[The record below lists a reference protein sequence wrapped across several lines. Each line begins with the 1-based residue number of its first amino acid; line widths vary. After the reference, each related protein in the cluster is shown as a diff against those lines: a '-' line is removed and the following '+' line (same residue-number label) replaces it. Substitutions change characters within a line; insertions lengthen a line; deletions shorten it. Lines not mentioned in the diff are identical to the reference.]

1 MNKAFIAA
9 LVCATAAAVKI
20 KSTALQQA
28 WSIHDQT
35 AADFCKMSDEDLN
48 EFYQVLD
55 VDKDGQIEIEELAQ
69 LAGEHLNE
77 DEQEFLET
85 HGEYLFGLA
94 DQTNDELVAYDEF
107 LDTMHCVHGEP
118 AFMWAARWA
127 DWSQGHGYIGI
138 EDVAN
143 GWAHEDPSTGYA
155 KVYAQL
161 EKYDTEMMS
170 KKWISF
176 YEFW

>member
-20 KSTALQQA
+20 KSTALQQK

-35 AADFCKMSDEDLN
+35 AAEVCDMTEQDLREGY
-48 EFYQVLD
+48 EFLD
-55 VDKDGQIEIEELAQ
+55 VDNDGHIEIEDLEQ
-69 LAGEHLNE
+69 LEGEYLDK
-77 DEQEFLET
+77 DEQEFIKT
-85 HGEYLFGLA
+85 HGEYLFDLA
-94 DQTNDELVAYDEF
+94 DQTDDQLVGYDEF
-107 LDTMHCVHGEP
+107 LDTMHCVLGEP

-127 DWSQGHGYIGI
+127 DWSQGHGYIRIG
-138 EDVAN
+138 DLAK
-143 GWAHEDPSTGYA
+143 GWAHEDPTTGYA
-155 KVYAQL
+155 KVYAHL

-170 KKWISF
+170 GGWISF